1 VFLSTINTQPSTGLA
16 NFSDKEKDEA
26 GLSDGFRQDSLDAF
40 ILRFAGMKAFLFF
53 APVRPRSRPPGDFRG
68 RERGRERGRFIP
80 RWSLN
85 QNPFREFV
93 RGTQLKDQPMKKVR
107 FVSLALAGLSVLS
120 VARAITITENF
131 SANPWQNGWRIFGD
145 TNLFQWNSTNHNL
158 AVTWDS
164 SQTNSYFYH
173 PLGTIL
179 TRQDDFSIALDLQ
192 LNDVAIG
199 GYGFELAIGLFNL
212 ADATRSN
219 FFRGTGYDSPNL
231 VELDYFPDPDGE
243 LLWGP
248 SITAIMVDS
257 IGTGNTDWSQ
267 GGYAGLTLPLNDL
280 FHIEMVYTGSN
291 STLHTTITCNGRP
304 FGPIPDAYP
313 VSGFQDFRVDNIAVS
328 SYSDTNGWGSIL
340 AHGVVD
346 NFVVTIPPLP
356 VQNLAGSFSNAV
368 WQAQFI
374 SRSNW
379 LYTLERT
386 TNFLSWT
393 AVSGPASG
401 NGTNLFL
408 PDANPPTDKTFYR
421 VRAERP

>member
-1 VFLSTINTQPSTGLA
+1 
-16 NFSDKEKDEA
+16 
-26 GLSDGFRQDSLDAF
+26 
-40 ILRFAGMKAFLFF
+40 
-53 APVRPRSRPPGDFRG
+53 
-68 RERGRERGRFIP
+68 
-80 RWSLN
+80 
-85 QNPFREFV
+85 
-93 RGTQLKDQPMKKVR
+93 MKKVR
-107 FVSLALAGLSVLS
+107 LLAFAGLLVLLTTH
-120 VARAITITENF
+120 VGATVIAENF
-131 SANPWQNGWRIFGD
+131 STNPLSTGWEIFGD
-145 TNLFQWNSTNHNL
+145 TNLFHWNPTNQNL
-158 AVTWDS
+158 EVTWDS
-164 SQTNSYFYH
+164 SQPNSYFYH

-179 TRQDDFSIALDLQ
+179 TRNDDFSIEFDLRI
-192 LNDVAIG
+192 DDATIG

-231 VELDYFPDPDGE
+231 VEFDYFPDPDGE

-257 IGTGNTDWSQ
+257 IGTGYTDWSQ
-267 GGYAGLTLPLNDL
+267 GGFVGLALPLNDL
-280 FHIEMVYTGSN
+280 FHIEMVHTGSN
-291 STLHTTITCNGRP
+291 STLHTTITRNGGP
-304 FGPIPDAYP
+304 FGPIPDTYL

-328 SYSDTNGWGSIL
+328 SYSDTNGWGSLL

-356 VQNLAGSFSNAV
+356 VQNLAGNFSNAV

-379 LYTLERT
+379 LYTLQRT
-386 TNFLSWT
+386 TNFVLWNDVPISLT
-393 AVSGPASG
+393 G

-408 PDANPPTDKTFYR
+408 PDTNAPSDKAFYR